1 MTCTHGM
8 PSPSSCVSCMD
19 EGNLPVRPRQRE
31 TIERYFIAQ
40 HAGQCTGCN
49 LPVAPGQS
57 MVITS
62 QLRSLHEWCAP

>member
-1 MTCTHGM
+1 
-8 PSPSSCVSCMD
+8 MD